1 MPLPD
6 YYNADI
12 EPAKVHLRQ
21 GGVDTRDAAVLEAC
35 KEAFEDMNIELR
47 KMGVEADKLPF
58 AFDDKD
64 IKLIKS
70 IEARGAAGF
79 YSEDSWAETEEDTK
93 SEMDEAQPT
102 NPNLAIYYRRL
113 KAFHA
118 ARFGPPGALGGG
130 VSYVKASTQDLTQLP
145 GSPDYEDEADY

>member
-6 YYNADI
+6 YYNDSI
-12 EPAKVHLRQ
+12 DPAKVHLRQ

-64 IKLIKS
+64 IKIIKS

-79 YSEDSWAETEEDTK
+79 YSEDSWAETEEDAK
-93 SEMDEAQPT
+93 SEMDEAEPT

-113 KAFHA
+113 KSFHA
-118 ARFGPPGALGGG
+118 ARFGSSGASGGG
-130 VSYVKASTQDLTQLP
+130 VSYVKASTQDLTMLP
-145 GSPDYEDEADY
+145 GMADPEDADEY